1 MALAAASAHAHVVV
15 VRGRRVAPKEL
26 AEVAVLGKL
35 RQDADRFVL
44 SASSHNLLKL
54 FYLIFWPIKSD
65 DVMATMPLIP
75 ACFQTTSSNQRL
87 SGGSVWPYN

>member
-1 MALAAASAHAHVVV
+1 MALAAAASAHAHVVV

-54 FYLIFWPIKSD
+54 FYFLAD
-65 DVMATMPLIP
+65 
-75 ACFQTTSSNQRL
+75 
-87 SGGSVWPYN
+87 